1 MQNSLRLFLSIARI
15 GNHYH
20 LDLYPANTMAY
31 RSAPI
36 AEDIIWRAPL
46 STPKRTLADSVRD
59 KIAGHRPHMLEC
71 FKLDEPFPQQA
82 KTLAEWMRPA
92 ELHSLLALYSDHIYR
107 NQPTQPRENK
117 PLISLWA
124 QWYIGL
130 MVPPLML
137 ALLTEDAAISLAS
150 QHFHVEFHETGRAA
164 CFWVD
169 VIEDAQSSRASAA
182 QRMETLITQAL
193 LPVVDALEA
202 TGDING
208 KLIWSNTGYLINW
221 YLGEMKTVL
230 GEEQV
235 NGLRQRFFFAKTLSC
250 GRDNPLWRTVVPRDG
265 LLVRRTCCQRYR
277 LPDVQQCGDCTLK

>member
-1 MQNSLRLFLSIARI
+1 MV
-15 GNHYH
+15 
-20 LDLYPANTMAY
+20 Y

-36 AEDIIWRAPL
+36 ADDLIWRAPL
-46 STPKRTLADSVRD
+46 PSWERAFADSVRA
-59 KIAGHRPHMLEC
+59 KIAEHRPHMLEM
-71 FKLDEPFPQQA
+71 FRLDETPPGNA
-82 KTLAEWMRPA
+82 RTLAEWAKPT
-92 ELHSLLALYSDHIYR
+92 ELRSLLAIYSDHIYR

-124 QWYIGL
+124 QWYLGL

-137 ALLTEDAAISLAS
+137 ALLTEESAIAVSPE
-150 QHFHVEFHETGRAA
+150 HIHVEFHETGRAA

-169 VIEDAQSSRASAA
+169 VRHDLRAS
-182 QRMETLITQAL
+182 QKPLVERMDHLVIQGIT
-193 LPVVDALEA
+193 PVIEALEA

-221 YLGEMKTVL
+221 YLGEMMALL

-235 NGLRQRFFFAKTLSC
+235 NQLRQRYFFSKTLVN
-250 GRDNPLWRTVVPRDG
+250 GQDNPLWHTVVVREG
-265 LLVRRTCCQRYR
+265 RLARRTCCQRYR